1 MGEEKMDIKLKVME
15 ALQEEAY
22 KGVVRVDSQTMR
34 DIGVRPG
41 DIVVVEGVRKTV
53 DVVDRAYPTDV
64 GQAVIRMD
72 GIMRRN
78 AKTSLGEFIRVR
90 RAEVKEAKSVTIA
103 PAQKG
108 VTIQAD
114 PIYFKRGLIGR
125 ALVKGDQV
133 ALGGG
138 RRRRRAM
145 EGGPFE
151 DIFDIFEPD
160 FGIFGFTGLKFI
172 VINTEP
178 KHAVLVTENTEVI
191 LNPKAVEIL
200 EEKIVDVTYE
210 DIGGLTDEVKKI
222 REMVELPLK
231 HPELFQRLGIDPP
244 KGVLLHGPPGTGKT
258 MLAKAVANETNAHF
272 IHLDGPSVMC
282 VGGDTEL
289 FTCKNEFIKA
299 GELFERAKI
308 NGIVERNNNLEIIRL
323 NNPIRV
329 HSVDDELKI
338 VEGKITHITKLK
350 ADSYSIKTS
359 DNEKLT
365 VSHNQP
371 FAILNKDKLEW
382 KTLKELKVDDE
393 ILELNEIENGNS
405 NQILS
410 TVRTCKINEIT
421 SLGKM
426 ILYDFTIDPHENFIA
441 TKSRLILHNSKY
453 VGEAEKRIRD
463 IFEEAEKNA
472 PSIIFIDEI
481 DAIASKREES
491 YGEVERRVVAQLLA
505 TMDGL
510 KSRGKVVVIAATNRP
525 NSIDPAL
532 RRPGRFDR
540 EIEIGVPKQEGRLQ
554 VLKIHTRN
562 MPLSKDVNLDE
573 LARVT
578 HGFVGADLEV
588 LCKEAAI
595 VVLRRL
601 LPELKYKKDEPI
613 PTEFLEKLI
622 IFSSD
627 FKEALK
633 SVRPSAL
640 REVFI
645 ERPTTTWNDIG
656 GLDVIKQEIKEA
668 VEWPLKYPE
677 IFKNMGVKAPKGV
690 LLYGPPG
697 TGKTL
702 LARAV
707 ANESEANFILVN
719 GPELLSKWV
728 GDSEKGIRK
737 VFEKARQASPSII
750 FFDEIDAIAP
760 RRGRSS
766 DSGVTERMV
775 NQLLTEIDG
784 LQELNDVIVIGATNR
799 PDIIDPALLRPGRF
813 DRLVLTPVPDDKA
826 RLQILQIHTKS
837 MPLSKDINFDLI
849 AEKTQNFVGADI
861 ESLCREAAILTLR
874 KDMTAKQVN
883 MKSFN
888 EALKKVKSSITP
900 EDIKKYEEIEDEYL
914 RTARGAAISD
924 KDALSYMG

>member
-1 MGEEKMDIKLKVME
+1 MDKQELKLKVME

-22 KGVVRVDSQTMR
+22 KGVVRIDSQTMR

-41 DIVVVEGVRKTV
+41 DIVEVEGSRKTV
-53 DVVDRAYPTDV
+53 GVVDRAYPTDV

-78 AKTSLGEFIRVR
+78 AKTSLGEFVKVR

-125 ALVKGDQV
+125 ALLKGDQV

-138 RRRRRAM
+138 KRRRRAM

-172 VINTEP
+172 VVNTDP
-178 KHAVLVTENTEVI
+178 KTAVLVTENTEVT
-191 LNPKAVEIL
+191 LNPKAVEVL
-200 EEKIVDVTYE
+200 EEKVVEVTYE
-210 DIGGLTDEVKKI
+210 DIGGLSEEVRKI

-258 MLAKAVANETNAHF
+258 LLAKAVANETNAHF
-272 IHLDGPSVMC
+272 IHLDGPSVM
-282 VGGDTEL
+282 
-289 FTCKNEFIKA
+289 
-299 GELFERAKI
+299 
-308 NGIVERNNNLEIIRL
+308 
-323 NNPIRV
+323 
-329 HSVDDELKI
+329 
-338 VEGKITHITKLK
+338 
-350 ADSYSIKTS
+350 
-359 DNEKLT
+359 
-365 VSHNQP
+365 
-371 FAILNKDKLEW
+371 
-382 KTLKELKVDDE
+382 
-393 ILELNEIENGNS
+393 
-405 NQILS
+405 
-410 TVRTCKINEIT
+410 
-421 SLGKM
+421 
-426 ILYDFTIDPHENFIA
+426 
-441 TKSRLILHNSKY
+441 SKY

-510 KSRGKVVVIAATNRP
+510 KSRGRVVVIAATNRP
-525 NSIDPAL
+525 NALDPAL

-562 MPLSKDVNLDE
+562 MPVDGTIHSDITADEFVSIIDSFIKENKVEIQTLEKKIGEIKSSLENDSVLDKIKTKMTFAVSKLNKLEKIKKLIDSKEKLKSLSNELVEIYHTLINREDSDARKILVLKEKQNKDIEVSNIVEEIMSLEVLTPHILSKNSDFWMTIKNRGKIRDIEE

-595 VVLRRL
+595 VVLRKL
-601 LPELKYKKDEPI
+601 LPEMKYKKDEPI
-613 PTEFLEKLI
+613 PAEFLEKLI
-622 IFSSD
+622 ISAAD

-633 SVRPSAL
+633 AVRPSAL
-640 REVFI
+640 REVLI
-645 ERPTTTWNDIG
+645 ERPTTTWEDIG
-656 GLDVIKQEIKEA
+656 GLDIVKQELKEA
-668 VEWPLKYPE
+668 VEWPLKQPE
-677 IFKNMGVKAPKGV
+677 VFKNLGVTAPKGI

-697 TGKTL
+697 TGKTM

-728 GDSEKGIRK
+728 GESERGMRK
-737 VFEKARQASPSII
+737 IFEKARQASPAII
-750 FFDEIDAIAP
+750 FFDEVDAIAP
-760 RRGRSS
+760 KRGRSS

-775 NQLLTEIDG
+775 NQMLTEIDG
-784 LQELNDVIVIGATNR
+784 LQELNDVIVIAATNR
-799 PDIIDPALLRPGRF
+799 PDILDPALLRPGRF
-813 DRLVLTPVPDDKA
+813 DRLVLVPVPDEKA
-826 RLQILQIHTKS
+826 RLNILKIHTKN
-837 MPLSKDINFDLI
+837 MPLNKDVEFEVLAD
-849 AEKTQNFVGADI
+849 KTQNFVGADV
-861 ESLCREAAILTLR
+861 EALCREAAILALR
-874 KDMTAKQVN
+874 KDITAKQVS
-883 MKSFN
+883 MKNFN

-914 RTARGAAISD
+914 RTARGAAIRD
-924 KDALSYMG
+924 KDMINYMG

>member
-1 MGEEKMDIKLKVME
+1 MDAVKQEIKLKVME

-22 KGVVRVDSQTMR
+22 RGIVRIDSQTMR

-41 DIVVVEGVRKTV
+41 DIVEVEGTRKTV
-53 DVVDRAYPTDV
+53 GVVDRAYPTDV
-64 GQAVIRMD
+64 GQTIIRMD

-78 AKTSLGEFIRVR
+78 AKTSLGEFVRVR
-90 RAEVKEAKSVTIA
+90 RAEVKEARSVTIA

-125 ALVKGDQV
+125 ALIKGDQV

-138 RRRRRAM
+138 RRRRKTI

-172 VINTEP
+172 VIITEP
-178 KHAVLVTENTEVI
+178 KQAVLVTENTEVV

-200 EEKIVDVTYE
+200 EEKVVEVTYE

-231 HPELFQRLGIDPP
+231 HPELFQRLGIEPP

-258 MLAKAVANETNAHF
+258 LLAKAVANETNAHF

-282 VGGDTEL
+282 VSGDTEIL
-289 FTCKNEFIKA
+289 TYENNFVRAE
-299 GELFERAKI
+299 ELFNKSKVD
-308 NGIVERNNNLEIIRL
+308 GIIENSNNLEMIKL
-323 NNPIRV
+323 KNPINV
-329 HSVDDELKI
+329 HSIDNELKS
-338 VEGKITHITKLK
+338 VMGKITHVTKLK

-359 DNEKLT
+359 DNKDLI

-371 FAILNKDKLEW
+371 FAVLNNKLEW
-382 KTLKELKVDDE
+382 KTLKELKIGDE
-393 ILELNEIENGNS
+393 ILKLNEIENRNS
-405 NQILS
+405 NQVLS
-410 TVRTCKINEIT
+410 AVTTCKIEEIIP
-421 SLGKM
+421 LGKR
-426 ILYDFTIDPHENFIA
+426 ILYDFTINPYENFIA
-441 TKSRLILHNSKY
+441 TKNLLILHNSKY

-463 IFEEAEKNA
+463 IFEEAEKNS

-491 YGEVERRVVAQLLA
+491 YGEVERRVVAQILA

-510 KSRGKVVVIAATNRP
+510 KSRGRVVVIAATNRP

-540 EIEIGVPKQEGRLQ
+540 EIEIGVPKEEARLQ
-554 VLKIHTRN
+554 ILKIHTRN
-562 MPLSKDVNLDE
+562 MPLTNDVNLDE

-595 VVLRRL
+595 VVLRKL

-622 IFSSD
+622 ITISD

-645 ERPTTTWNDIG
+645 ERPTTKWGDIG
-656 GLDVIKQEIKEA
+656 GLENIKQDLKEA
-668 VEWPLKYPE
+668 VEWPLKCPE
-677 IFKNMGVKAPKGV
+677 VFKSMGIKAPKGV

-702 LARAV
+702 LARAI

-737 VFEKARQASPSII
+737 VFEKARQASPTII
-750 FFDEIDAIAP
+750 FFDEVDAIAP

-766 DSGVTERMV
+766 DAGVTERMV
-775 NQLLTEIDG
+775 NQMLTEIDG

-799 PDIIDPALLRPGRF
+799 PDILDPALLRPGRF
-813 DRLVLTPVPDDKA
+813 DRLVLAPVPDDKA
-826 RLQILQIHTKS
+826 RLQILKIHTKG
-837 MPLSKDINFDLI
+837 MPLTKDVDLEVI

-861 ESLCREAAILTLR
+861 EALCREAAILALR
-874 KDMTAKQVN
+874 KDMNAKQVN
-883 MKSFN
+883 MKNFN
-888 EALKKVKSSITP
+888 EALKRVKPSITS
-900 EDIKKYEEIEDEYL
+900 EDIKRYEEIEDDYL
-914 RTARGAAISD
+914 RTARGAAIRD